1 MKHTL
6 PLILLISLLAMAGIA
21 QPPPPGGLA
30 ATLMINELDYDQPSS
45 DTTEFIEIYNF
56 GAASVALDQTVLVLI
71 NGATSMSYD
80 TIFFPAVTLAAGD
93 YYVVCGAGGY
103 VANCDQM
110 HEDTADIV
118 QNGSPDAILLYDV
131 LEQVVIDALSYEGDV
146 LGVVEGTGLA
156 TNMSDNN
163 DDEAMSLSRIPNGVD
178 SDNNS
183 VDFAMANSTPGE
195 ENDGT
200 VGVVEKLS
208 KKGFV
213 LYPNPVQNE
222 LNLFIHDVQVGSKIT
237 ISNMLGK
244 EINQTRISKSQ
255 TKVNTSLFPE
265 GVYFVTIESIYG
277 RQTKRFIKR

>member
-1 MKHTL
+1 MKQAL
-6 PLILLISLLAMAGIA
+6 PLFLLTSLLTLAGIA
-21 QPPPPGGLA
+21 QPPPPGGVA
-30 ATLMINELDYDQPSS
+30 ATLMINEVDYDQPGS

-56 GAASVALDQTVLVLI
+56 GTVSVAMNQTVLVLI

-80 TIFFPAVTLAAGD
+80 TIFFPAVTVNPGD

-110 HEDTADIV
+110 HVDTADIV

-131 LEQVVIDALSYEGDV
+131 LEQVVIDAISYEGDV
-146 LGVVEGTGLA
+146 AGVVEGTGVA

-163 DDEAMSLSRIPNGVD
+163 DDQAMSLSRVPNGVD
-178 SDNNS
+178 TDNNS
-183 VDFAMANSTPGE
+183 IDFALATSTPGQ

-200 VGVVEKLS
+200 VGIEKLS

-213 LYPNPVQNE
+213 LFPNPVQNE
-222 LNLFIHDVQVGSKIT
+222 LNVFIHDVQIGSTIT
-237 ISNMLGK
+237 VSNMIGK
-244 EINQTRISKSQ
+244 EISQTRITGPQSKL
-255 TKVNTSLFPE
+255 NTSSLPE
-265 GVYFVTIESIYG
+265 GVYFVSIESSLG